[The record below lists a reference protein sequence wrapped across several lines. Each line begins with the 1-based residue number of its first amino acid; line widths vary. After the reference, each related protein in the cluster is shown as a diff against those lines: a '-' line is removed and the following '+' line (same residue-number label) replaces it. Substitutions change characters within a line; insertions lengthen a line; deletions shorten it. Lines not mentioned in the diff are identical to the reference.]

1 VRSLDVKEVFVMDA
15 KFRDRLG
22 SVIMLAFI
30 AILWASRSYTTPF
43 GGIFPDAV
51 MILMTVLVVVTLIRS
66 FMSGREMEVESTQ
79 RESEKEEKHWLDMAV
94 VMVILLLWVLLF
106 RYLGFAIAGV
116 VGFASIAWY
125 TSGKRKDWKMMV
137 KAVLVGMA
145 VTFVLMAIFGYLLQ
159 VPLPE
164 GEIFD

>member
-1 VRSLDVKEVFVMDA
+1 MDA

-22 SVIMLAFI
+22 SVIMLAFV
-30 AILWASRSYTTPF
+30 AVLWMNRGYTTPF

-51 MILMTVLVVVTLIRS
+51 MILMTILIALSLIRS
-66 FMSGREMEVESTQ
+66 FTSRHAVQVENHQ
-79 RESEKEEKHWLDMAV
+79 LEGEKEEKHWLDMAV

-106 RYLGFAIAGV
+106 RYLGFAVAGV

-125 TSGKRKDWKMMV
+125 ISGKRKDWKMMV

-145 VTFVLMAIFGYLLQ
+145 ITFVLMAIFGYLLQ

>member
-1 VRSLDVKEVFVMDA
+1 MDA

-30 AILWASRSYTTPF
+30 AILWGNRSYTTPF

-51 MILMTVLVVVTLIRS
+51 MIFMTALVVVTLIRS
-66 FMSGREMEVESTQ
+66 FTSRQAMEVDNNQLEG
-79 RESEKEEKHWLDMAV
+79 EKEEKHWLDMAV

-106 RYLGFAIAGV
+106 RYMGFALAGV
-116 VGFASIAWY
+116 IGFASIAWY
-125 TSGKRKDWKMMV
+125 ISGKRKDWKMMV

-164 GEIFD
+164 GEIFG

>member
-1 VRSLDVKEVFVMDA
+1 MDA

-22 SVIMLAFI
+22 SAIMLAFV
-30 AILWASRSYTTPF
+30 AVLWMNRGYTTPF

-51 MILMTVLVVVTLIRS
+51 MILMTILIAASLIQS
-66 FMSGREMEVESTQ
+66 FIGRRAMEIETNQ
-79 RESEKEEKHWLDMAV
+79 LEGEKEEKHWLDMAV

-106 RYLGFAIAGV
+106 RSLGFALAGV

-125 TSGKRKDWKMMV
+125 ISGKRKDWKMVV

-164 GEIFD
+164 GEIFG

>member
-1 VRSLDVKEVFVMDA
+1 MDA

-22 SVIMLAFI
+22 SVIMLAFV
-30 AILWASRSYTTPF
+30 AVLWMNRGYTTPF

-51 MILMTVLVVVTLIRS
+51 MILMTILIALSLIRS
-66 FMSGREMEVESTQ
+66 FTSRHAVEVENHQ
-79 RESEKEEKHWLDMAV
+79 LEGEKEEKHWLDMAV

-106 RYLGFAIAGV
+106 RYLGFAVAGV

-125 TSGKRKDWKMMV
+125 ISGKRKDWKMVV
-137 KAVLVGMA
+137 KAVLVGMV

>member
-1 VRSLDVKEVFVMDA
+1 MDA

-22 SVIMLAFI
+22 SVIMLAFV
-30 AILWASRSYTTPF
+30 AVLWMNRGYTTPF

-51 MILMTVLVVVTLIRS
+51 MILMTILIALSLIRS
-66 FMSGREMEVESTQ
+66 FTSRHAVQVENHQ
-79 RESEKEEKHWLDMAV
+79 LEGEKEEKHWLDMAV

-106 RYLGFAIAGV
+106 RYLGFAVAGV

-125 TSGKRKDWKMMV
+125 ISGKRKDWKMVV

>member
-1 VRSLDVKEVFVMDA
+1 MDA

-22 SVIMLAFI
+22 SVLMLVI
-30 AILWASRSYTTPF
+30 VAILWLNREYTTPF

-51 MILMTVLVVVTLIRS
+51 MILMTILIALSLIQS
-66 FMSGREMEVESTQ
+66 FTRRQAMPVES
-79 RESEKEEKHWLDMAV
+79 EHKEDGKEEKQWLDMAV

-106 RYLGFAIAGV
+106 RYLGFALAGV

-125 TSGKRKDWKMMV
+125 ISGKRKDWKMVV
-137 KAVLVGMA
+137 KAVFVGIA
-145 VTFVLMAIFGYLLQ
+145 ITFTLIGIFDYLLQ
-159 VPLPE
+159 VPLPQ